1 MEPNQPDPNE
11 SELKKA
17 CDEIQAKREA
27 DEKAREERRAEH
39 QKKAEDA
46 MRARSETLRKLREI
60 GPGLSVPTD
69 IKPHLCAV
77 KRGKNDKEAPEHGV
91 QFRRDGRDCLVEAQ
105 NGIACVSICLG
116 GEAEQVPEGGAVVP
130 ERAMALIAKA
140 EAEFAQV
147 WFHEG
152 KVTVFVDDAVH
163 EFFQI
168 PRELPFA
175 VENLR
180 AKPRGMRLLQG
191 LTYDAEQMLRI
202 QRALGASHV
211 ALRQADKHLL
221 SVWPMGDDQAASCG
235 FLATFGDRE
244 TEA

>member
-105 NGIACVSICLG
+105 NGIDTDQEMQELLLIEKNYAANAKVI
-116 GEAEQVPEGGAVVP
+116 QAV
-130 ERAMALIAKA
+130 ADMIDTLI
-140 EAEFAQV
+140 
-147 WFHEG
+147 
-152 KVTVFVDDAVH
+152 
-163 EFFQI
+163 
-168 PRELPFA
+168 
-175 VENLR
+175 
-180 AKPRGMRLLQG
+180 RLDG
-191 LTYDAEQMLRI
+191 
-202 QRALGASHV
+202 
-211 ALRQADKHLL
+211 
-221 SVWPMGDDQAASCG
+221 
-235 FLATFGDRE
+235 
-244 TEA
+244 